1 MKRQRSI
8 EAIESF
14 ARGGCFLGGLLL
26 VACALPGSGQTTAPP
41 MPQIQAIQA
50 QAQASMFGKMQPT
63 SVVLDGTFTSTEG
76 ALNQNGS
83 VHLTVGSDGSYSIEL
98 SRTAGAINE
107 TRMVS
112 DGMPS
117 CTWTD
122 QNNVVHQSAF
132 LNCLVPAWFFPSLA
146 LLSGT
151 SSATL
156 PAWTPS
162 SYSSDSLGNHLKF
175 QFLLPSS
182 DESQEDP
189 QLQKPFDLV
198 LSPATSLPQY
208 AFFTIHPDNPG
219 IHADI
224 AIEIAYT
231 NYRTV
236 SGVMIPFHIQRYV
249 NGNLV
254 LDLVVTSASIR

>member
-1 MKRQRSI
+1 
-8 EAIESF
+8 
-14 ARGGCFLGGLLL
+14 
-26 VACALPGSGQTTAPP
+26 
-41 MPQIQAIQA
+41 
-50 QAQASMFGKMQPT
+50 MFGKMQPT
-63 SVVLDGTFTSTEG
+63 SVVLDGTFTSTAG
-76 ALNQNGS
+76 SLNQNGS
-83 VHLTVGSDGSYSIEL
+83 AHLIAGSDGSYSIEL
-98 SRTAGAINE
+98 SRSSGAINE
-107 TRMVS
+107 TRAVS

-132 LNCLVPAWFFPSLA
+132 LNCLAPAWFFPSLT

-175 QFLLPSS
+175 QLLLPSS
-182 DESQEDP
+182 DENQEDP
-189 QLQKPFDLV
+189 EMQKPFDLV

-208 AFFTIHPDNPG
+208 AFFTVHPDNPG

-224 AIEIAYT
+224 AIEIAYS
-231 NYRTV
+231 NYRTI

-249 NGNLV
+249 NGSLV